1 MADKDP
7 VMKLLSTFA
16 LNVPMTRL
24 SLVSMDTPSRNFDFN
39 TERDN
44 DSDVWEY
51 RSGSGR
57 CDDDRGGKMSMAK
70 PLSAF
75 KNFFAVSV
83 VYCSRRKVFLRALA
97 PNFDVVDRR
106 RAIAPW
112 DQGARKKNIV
122 HNLPT

>member
-7 VMKLLSTFA
+7 VMKSLSTFA

-24 SLVSMDTPSRNFDFN
+24 SLVSD
-39 TERDN
+39 
-44 DSDVWEY
+44 
-51 RSGSGR
+51 
-57 CDDDRGGKMSMAK
+57 SMAK

-75 KNFFAVSV
+75 KHFFAVSV